1 MIDSLNN
8 FHYFSTEVEVVTAAA
23 TEVAAAEVGTTT
35 EAKTER
41 PETGGRARPQPRV
54 VETTGRTDTNRL
66 ETEVSFCYFY
76 SLARCR
82 VLPKSMVT
90 VKVN

>member
-23 TEVAAAEVGTTT
+23 MEVAVVAEVGTTT
-35 EAKTER
+35 EAKTGR

-66 ETEVSFCYFY
+66 ETEVSFC
-76 SLARCR
+76 
-82 VLPKSMVT
+82 VLLLFVG
-90 VKVN
+90 KVSSIAKNHGYG